1 MPRVILLILCCVM
14 LLSAC
19 ATATD
24 DDSDL
29 PTVAV
34 LPTETATEEILPTD
48 TPEPPTNTPSPTHTF
63 TPSPTNTPTI
73 TPTPSDTMTP
83 TATRTPAATATPRRV
98 TQSASVATIEPPR
111 ISTLTP
117 APVSGGNPGG
127 VVAPPQP
134 VVVAD
139 VIITERQ
146 MQTEVSRLL
155 TKYRDI
161 ENAIISY
168 EAGQGINVEMS
179 ARAGGAVSTGTV
191 LIRFALVGEAG
202 TGTRFLQVTIADPE
216 EFVMSGGGMPSD
228 EFVNVAYSEL
238 FSMIGEAFGTIL
250 DQRLGTG
257 QHDLEFIQITDD
269 EMGVSLYVPEPG
281 S

>member
-24 DDSDL
+24 NDEL
-29 PTVAV
+29 PTVAA

-48 TPEPPTNTPSPTHTF
+48 TPEPPTETPSPTETF
-63 TPSPTNTPTI
+63 TPSPTNTATI

-83 TATRTPAATATPRRV
+83 TATRTPAATSTPRPV
-98 TQSASVATIEPPR
+98 TQSASVATVEPPR

-117 APVSGGNPGG
+117 APVTGGNSGG

-139 VIITERQ
+139 IIITERQ

-155 TKYRDI
+155 SKYLDI
-161 ENAIISY
+161 ENAIVSFA
-168 EAGQGINVEMS
+168 AGEGINVEMS
-179 ARAGGAVSTGTV
+179 ARAGGAISTGTV
-191 LIRFALVGEAG
+191 LIRFTLVGEAG

-228 EFVNVAYSEL
+228 EFVNVAYGEL

-250 DQRLGTG
+250 DERLGTG